1 MTLER
6 PEALKMEVSM
16 VKVTT
21 EGQRPLE
28 YPDKF
33 EYQQMKAIMHRQ
45 QTHAKFSS
53 NCHLQVLWVN
63 SSYVY
68 IIILMILW

>member
-28 YPDKF
+28 YKF

-45 QTHAKFSS
+45 QTQSFPATAI
-53 NCHLQVLWVN
+53 CR
-63 SSYVY
+63 YCG
-68 IIILMILW
+68 